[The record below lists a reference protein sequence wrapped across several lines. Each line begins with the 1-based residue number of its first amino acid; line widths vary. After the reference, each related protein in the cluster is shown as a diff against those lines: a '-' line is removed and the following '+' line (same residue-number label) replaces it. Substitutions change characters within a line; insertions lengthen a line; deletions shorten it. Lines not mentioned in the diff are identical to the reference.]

1 MIDNAPT
8 DIVLSGGSLRENSQ
22 AGATIGTLSSII
34 PVGTSTFAYSLVSG
48 AGSEDNNRFAIDGT
62 ALKAATSFSF
72 EDKASYSIRIRT
84 TDALGGSFEK
94 SFTISIIDLPELVT
108 APIIGD
114 GTRQRSRVQSI
125 VMRFDG
131 AVVLDPGAFQ
141 LIRHGTNQVVNT
153 IATQTQLPGGQVQ
166 VAINIQR
173 ICHAWGRFIGRWLL

>member
-72 EDKASYSIRIRT
+72 EDKAIIR
-84 TDALGGSFEK
+84 F
-94 SFTISIIDLPELVT
+94 V
-108 APIIGD
+108 
-114 GTRQRSRVQSI
+114 
-125 VMRFDG
+125 
-131 AVVLDPGAFQ
+131 
-141 LIRHGTNQVVNT
+141 
-153 IATQTQLPGGQVQ
+153 
-166 VAINIQR
+166 
-173 ICHAWGRFIGRWLL
+173 